1 MKYIKI
7 SILLIVLSIIAYQ
20 VYQLIPDDPIEKLKP
35 HGISS
40 DHITDAVITS
50 EINKFNTIDN
60 FKQCIQHYDNI
71 FYSINHTNFDND
83 AANNKSIVE
92 SLNKNLYAAYAP
104 RFLVLSK
111 SYLGN
116 HDWSNENITFIQN
129 AGNKVLSSPLLEAN
143 SSLHSQYV
151 PLMNAMQLRNNI
163 VGFLNSV
170 NGISTACSSINV
182 DFLDYTNMISTSS
195 SHIATLNGNG
205 MMKNCENLKERL
217 RNVRNEICNKH
228 VTYLDNMIRR
238 ASHRYFPSYVELN
251 TYSDNVRDVILLK
264 IGRLGKLSNVYGK
277 FKSDIDI
284 FQGNLY
290 SKLNKVYI
298 DADEYYTAIEN
309 NETHDCKYPN

>member
-1 MKYIKI
+1 MKYVKI
-7 SILLIVLSIIAYQ
+7 SIFLIVLSIIAYQ
-20 VYQLIPDDPIEKLKP
+20 VYQQMHEDPGRTPEP
-35 HGISS
+35 QGISGNN
-40 DHITDAVITS
+40 ITVDDITS
-50 EINKFNTIDN
+50 KINKFNTIN
-60 FKQCIQHYDNI
+60 NLKQCIQHYDNI
-71 FYSINHTNFDND
+71 LYSINHTNFDND

-129 AGNKVLSSPLLEAN
+129 AGNKVLSSPLEAN
-143 SSLHSQYV
+143 SSLRSQYS

-217 RNVRNEICNKH
+217 RNVRNEICTKH

-238 ASHRYFPSYVELN
+238 SSHRYFPSYVKVN
-251 TYSDNVRDVILLK
+251 PYSDNVRDVIILK
-264 IGRLGKLSNVYGK
+264 IDRLGKLSNVYGK

-298 DADEYYTAIEN
+298 DADDYFESLDN
-309 NETHDCKYPN
+309 NVTHNCKYPN